1 MDTDRRDS
9 IRASLRR
16 LVEAQA
22 VTMEVLERTYSLL
35 SEELAL
41 DPLEWLNRPAAPDP
55 PPDDL
60 RPVID
65 ASRFTVTFRG
75 RSCCLGNTL
84 AFRFLSRLADRP
96 GRFVSH
102 QSLFEDVWEG
112 QRSADAVRNI
122 VRLLRK
128 KLRQAK
134 LDELADA
141 IDGSEHGHY
150 ALRLA
155 E

>member
-41 DPLEWLNRPAAPDP
+41 DPLDGLNRPATTDP
-55 PPDDL
+55 PRGL
-60 RPVID
+60 SRPVMD
-65 ASRFTVTFRG
+65 PSRFTVTFHG
-75 RSCCLGNTL
+75 RTCRLGNTL
-84 AFRFLSRLADRP
+84 AFRFLTELAERP

-102 QSLFEDVWEG
+102 QSLFEDVWDG
-112 QRSADAVRNI
+112 QRSTDAVRNV
-122 VRLLRK
+122 VRHLRK
-128 KLRQAK
+128 KLRRAD

-141 IDGSEHGHY
+141 IDGSEPGHY
-150 ALRLA
+150 ALRIT